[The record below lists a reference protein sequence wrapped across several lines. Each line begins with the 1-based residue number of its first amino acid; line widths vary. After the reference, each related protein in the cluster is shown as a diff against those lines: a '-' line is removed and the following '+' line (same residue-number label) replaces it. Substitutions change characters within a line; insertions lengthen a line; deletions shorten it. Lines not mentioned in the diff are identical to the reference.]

1 VKMSRSDFLS
11 DSEVRNRI
19 EFGDTGDGSAE
30 RYSWEE
36 DVCPTEDVVERREAD
51 KTLIWSESRSVPNS
65 DLSGAEC
72 SMTENDS
79 FRFSRRTRTPEDHCC
94 SFGVFVS
101 RIFRGNESR
110 FRVAMG

>member
-1 VKMSRSDFLS
+1 MEVSRSNLLS

-30 RYSWEE
+30 RDSWEE
-36 DVCPTEDVVERREAD
+36 DVCPPEDVIERREAD
-51 KTLIWSESRSVPNS
+51 KTLIGSESRSVPNS
-65 DLSGAEC
+65 DLSGTEC

-79 FRFSRRTRTPEDHCC
+79 FRLSRGARTPEDHCC

-110 FRVAMG
+110 LRVAMR